1 MDRFIPKGD
10 QKSSPQVDGF
20 ILRDDLKLLCSQVDG
35 FIPKGDQKSSPQVDR
50 FIPRGDLKL
59 LSSKVYEFIPRGDQK
74 IIKSISGRVY
84 PKG

>member
-1 MDRFIPKGD
+1 MDSSLKGD
-10 QKSSPQVDGF
+10 K
-20 ILRDDLKLLCSQVDG
+20 
-35 FIPKGDQKSSPQVDR
+35 KSSPQVDR

-59 LSSKVYEFIPRGDQK
+59 LSPKVDEFILRGDKK